1 LRNRFGEDTRG
12 ESIMRFLTVHLMT
25 LLILVFSQ
33 VGQAHHTALPEG
45 MSKEQAAWL
54 WGYHTIPASIT
65 LDGSPYWYGYNH
77 TDVNK
82 IDNPAWSQV
91 AKGHIKSGAKAPAV
105 LMMHGCSG
113 IIRSPAAYRVFLMEL
128 GFAVI
133 EPDSF
138 ARPGHTCKY
147 GALDART
154 ADLDHAYKMLRQLP
168 WVDQNRIVLMGI
180 SQGGA
185 AVARWD
191 QPGFAAHIILAN
203 NCDGGKPRAPE
214 GIPVVAVVGE
224 EDEHSKGSSCDVK
237 RKIKGSQSVVIPNA
251 PHGIIDYPEAEQ
263 AMKQMFEMADLL

>member
-1 LRNRFGEDTRG
+1 
-12 ESIMRFLTVHLMT
+12 MRFLTIHLMT

-33 VGQAHHTALPEG
+33 TGQAHHTALPDG

-65 LDGSPYWYGYNH
+65 LDGSPYWYGYEH

-91 AKGHIKSGAKAPAV
+91 ATGHIKPGAKTPVALV
-105 LMMHGCSG
+105 MHGCSG
-113 IIRSPAAYRVFLMEL
+113 IIRSPTAYRVFLMEL

-138 ARPGHTCKY
+138 ARPGHACAY
-147 GALDART
+147 GALGVRM
-154 ADLDHAYKMLRQLP
+154 ADLGHAYKMVRELP
-168 WVDQNRIVLMGI
+168 WVDQDRIVLIGI

-185 AVARWD
+185 AVAQWD
-191 QPGFAAHIILAN
+191 QAGFAAHVILAD

-224 EDEHSKGSSCDVK
+224 KDKNYQGSSCDVK
-237 RKIKGSQSVVIPNA
+237 RKLKGSKSVVIPDA
-251 PHGIIDYPEAEQ
+251 PHGIIDYHEAEQ
-263 AMKQMFEMADLL
+263 AMKQMFEKADLL